1 MCHYLQRLRPK
12 TPADQRRG
20 AAMIEFAFISLLF
33 LAVFIGIVEFGRGVW
48 AYTTVAHAARQ
59 AVRFAMVRG
68 TVAPA
73 SDTQIRNVVEQNAV
87 GLKGSDLTVTPQWL
101 PDRARGSVVQV
112 RVQYPFRFIAAP
124 LLGAQAQIQLAST
137 ARMVVSQ

>member
-12 TPADQRRG
+12 TPANQRRG

-48 AYTTVAHAARQ
+48 TYTTVAHAARQ
-59 AVRFAMVRG
+59 GARFAMVRG
-68 TVAPA
+68 TVGAA
-73 SDTQIRNVVEQNAV
+73 TTDQIRAIVAQNAV
-87 GLKGSDLTVTPQWL
+87 GLNSGDLTVTPQWL
-101 PDRARGSVVQV
+101 PDRRRGSVVQV

-124 LLGAQAQIQLAST
+124 LLGVQEQIQFAST
-137 ARMVVSQ
+137 ARMAISQ